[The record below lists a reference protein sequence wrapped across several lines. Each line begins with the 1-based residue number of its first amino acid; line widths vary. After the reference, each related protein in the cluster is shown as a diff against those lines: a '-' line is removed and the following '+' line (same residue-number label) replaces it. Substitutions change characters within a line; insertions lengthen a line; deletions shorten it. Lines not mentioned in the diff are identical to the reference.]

1 MSQKLYLDVHILQVV
16 PPSNINRDDTGS
28 PKQARFGG
36 VARARVSS
44 QSWKRATRKEFWEGV
59 DRVEKSTRTK
69 RVHEVL
75 TSRLVERGSLA
86 TDVAP
91 RVATALLG
99 ELGLTA
105 DKKPKKGEEPASP
118 ELSYLLFFGLPQID
132 ALVDDVVATGADL
145 GSLDEDGLKSALAEV
160 SARNRLSNGHP
171 IDVALFGRMVADLAA
186 LNVDAAAQVAHAIS
200 THAVNPEF
208 DYFTAVDDEKDPSL
222 EGDLG
227 AAMIGTVEFNSSTL
241 YRYATVGIRQLSEN
255 LGGSITDA
263 ADAVGRFVDAFVRSM
278 PTGKQN
284 TFANRTL
291 PSVVVVSLRS
301 DQPVNLVSAFEN
313 PVTGSQGL
321 VEVSARRLA
330 DEYRRV
336 QEQWAITPVAVFA
349 NYSSSLA
356 PELEESFGPSQPFPS
371 LVTSVVDSV
380 LSNSSSSQAGS

>member
-59 DRVEKSTRTK
+59 DRVDKSTRTK

-75 TSRLVERGSLA
+75 TSRLVERGSLEPE
-86 TDVAP
+86 VAA
-91 RVATALLG
+91 RVATVVLG

-105 DKKPKKGEEPASP
+105 DKKPKKGEATTSP

-132 ALVDDVVATGADL
+132 GLVDDVVATGADL
-145 GSLDEDGLKSALAEV
+145 ASLDEAGLKAALADV
-160 SARNRLSNGHP
+160 SAKDRFSNGHP
-171 IDVALFGRMVADLAA
+171 LDVALFGRMVADLAA

-241 YRYATVGIRQLSEN
+241 YRYATVGIHQLSEN
-255 LGGSITDA
+255 LGGSLTDA

-291 PSVVVVSLRS
+291 PSVVVVALRS

-321 VEVSARRLA
+321 LEVSARRLA
-330 DEYRRV
+330 DEFLRV
-336 QEQWAITPVAVFA
+336 QEQWATDPVAVLA

-356 PELEESFGPSQPFPS
+356 PELEEPFGASEPFPS
-371 LVTSVVDSV
+371 LVSHIVDAV
-380 LSNSSSSQAGS
+380 RSNSSGQAGS